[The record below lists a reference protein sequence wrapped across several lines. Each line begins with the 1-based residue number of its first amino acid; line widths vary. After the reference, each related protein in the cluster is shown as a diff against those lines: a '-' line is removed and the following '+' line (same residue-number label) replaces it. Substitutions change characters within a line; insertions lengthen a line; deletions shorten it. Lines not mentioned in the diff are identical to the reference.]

1 MSKLGNITVS
11 GVSKSFPH
19 KKKPL
24 HVLDNIDLEIRPGE
38 FFSIVGASGCGK
50 STLLRLIAG
59 LDGGYEGDIRI
70 DGQRVLGTSLDRGL
84 LFQDARLLPWL
95 NVEENV
101 ALALTSSPYSKQQK
115 RELVAEHLK
124 LVGLDSFAK
133 TYPHQLSGGMQQRV
147 AVARGLVNRP
157 RVLLLD
163 EPLAALDAL
172 TRQYLQVELER
183 IWKEE
188 DITTLLVTHDVE
200 EAILLSDRIVVL
212 EPRPGRVRRIVEI
225 DLPRPRNRSDAKF
238 LSVKEDILRDFANSE
253 PEPDSAS
260 AADST
265 SDSVEI
271 LAPSFALAS

>member
-1 MSKLGNITVS
+1 
-11 GVSKSFPH
+11 
-19 KKKPL
+19 
-24 HVLDNIDLEIRPGE
+24 
-38 FFSIVGASGCGK
+38 
-50 STLLRLIAG
+50 
-59 LDGGYEGDIRI
+59 
-70 DGQRVLGTSLDRGL
+70 
-84 LFQDARLLPWL
+84 
-95 NVEENV
+95 
-101 ALALTSSPYSKQQK
+101 
-115 RELVAEHLK
+115 
-124 LVGLDSFAK
+124 
-133 TYPHQLSGGMQQRV
+133 
-147 AVARGLVNRP
+147 
-157 RVLLLD
+157 VLLLD

>member
-1 MSKLGNITVS
+1 
-11 GVSKSFPH
+11 
-19 KKKPL
+19 
-24 HVLDNIDLEIRPGE
+24 
-38 FFSIVGASGCGK
+38 
-50 STLLRLIAG
+50 LLRLIAG

-70 DGQRVLGTSLDRGL
+70 DGQRVQGTSLDRGL